1 MDEGALKLETELKGT
16 QDHSFRNRKTRNEL
30 GGESDSYRI
39 RSKRKQRGEVDEDTL
54 HTGIFYFFKKEKAS
68 DLMSL

>member
-30 GGESDSYRI
+30 GGNPTAIESGV
-39 RSKRKQRGEVDEDTL
+39 RGNGEEKWTR
-54 HTGIFYFFKKEKAS
+54 TRYTQEFFFFFFKGKS
-68 DLMSL
+68 F